1 MADNTNPE
9 DDPKEPITPVDN
21 DKEPK
26 EPKQEDKPKA
36 PADDLAPIKESL
48 NKAYSER
55 DAAKAEVE
63 RLKKEA
69 RDKEIEQLTKDGKE
83 KEALEAKLSDRDSE
97 IDSLK
102 QTIVELTRDNAVQ
115 KELGTL
121 EFRNERARDLAY
133 DTVIKSLVQD
143 KDGKWV
149 SKDGKPISDAV
160 TAFAE
165 DEDNKFLF
173 KEKENRGTE
182 TAKTTTTS
190 PKAPSSGSRLRDR
203 TQAEVLQMA
212 AEGKLPS

>member
-1 MADNTNPE
+1 MADDIKPE
-9 DDPKEPITPVDN
+9 DDPKEPITPVDD

-26 EPKQEDKPKA
+26 EPKQEDKPKE

-143 KDGKWV
+143 KGGKWV
-149 SKDGKPISDAV
+149 SKDGKSISAAV
-160 TAFAE
+160 ASFAE
-165 DEDNKFLF
+165 DEENKFLF
-173 KEKENRGTE
+173 KEKESRGTE
-182 TAKTTTTS
+182 TARTTTTS
-190 PKAPSSGSRLRDR
+190 PKAPSSGNKLRDR
-203 TQAEVLQMA
+203 SQAEVLQMA
-212 AEGKLPS
+212 AEGKLPG

>member
-1 MADNTNPE
+1 MADDTKPE
-9 DDPKEPITPVDN
+9 DDTKEPITPVDD

-26 EPKQEDKPKA
+26 EPKQEDKPKE

-143 KDGKWV
+143 KGGKWV
-149 SKDGKPISDAV
+149 SKDGKSISAAV
-160 TAFAE
+160 ASFAE
-165 DEDNKFLF
+165 DEENKFLF
-173 KEKENRGTE
+173 KEKESRGTE
-182 TAKTTTTS
+182 TARTTTTS
-190 PKAPSSGSRLRDR
+190 PKAPSSGNKLRDR
-203 TQAEVLQMA
+203 SQAEVLQMA
-212 AEGKLPS
+212 AEGKLPG

>member
-1 MADNTNPE
+1 MADENKPE
-9 DDPKEPITPVDN
+9 DETKDPITPVDD

-26 EPKQEDKPKA
+26 EPKQEDKPKE

-115 KELGTL
+115 KELGAL

-133 DTVIKSLVQD
+133 DTVVKSLVQN

-160 TAFAE
+160 ASFAE
-165 DEDNKFLF
+165 DEENKFLF

-190 PKAPSSGSRLRDR
+190 PKAPSSGNKLRDR

-212 AEGKLPS
+212 AEGKLPG